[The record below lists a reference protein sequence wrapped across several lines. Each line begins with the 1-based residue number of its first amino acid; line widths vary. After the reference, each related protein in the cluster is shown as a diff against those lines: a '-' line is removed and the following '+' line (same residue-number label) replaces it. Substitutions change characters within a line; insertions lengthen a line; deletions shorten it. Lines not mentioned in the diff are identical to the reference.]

1 MPSRLQLFF
10 MMLLWGCLILRAN
23 GSLGWEHSR
32 AMMRPQFA
40 REQVSDLD
48 LEELH
53 VQNMMRAL
61 DLTIQPNKWTDA
73 LDLQVLF
80 FRLTLDSA
88 TEFLFGQSVDSQ
100 INLLPGHKHNETV
113 GKGPNSFSFAEAF
126 DKGQMALATRARYMD
141 SYWLISPKGFKDA
154 CSTCHEFIDHYV
166 RIALSKTIEQK
177 NKDPSGK
184 ERYIFLEALAAQ
196 TQDPIELCSQL
207 LHILLA
213 GRDTTASLLGWL
225 FYCLARDPAR
235 YKKLRD
241 TIIEEFGTYENPSD
255 ITFAKMKSL
264 KYLQNCNNEA
274 LRLVSTAESN
284 LLCSGLQHLARRL
297 SRIE

>member
-1 MPSRLQLFF
+1 VRLVS
-10 MMLLWGCLILRAN
+10 MNTNELLA
-23 GSLGWEHSR
+23 WEHSR

-48 LEELH
+48 LEERH
-53 VQNMMRAL
+53 VQNMMNAL
-61 DLTIQPNKWTDA
+61 NLMMQPSKWSEP

-100 INLLPGHKHNETV
+100 LNLLPSYKHTQKV
-113 GKGPNSFSFAEAF
+113 GVGPNSSAFAEAF
-126 DKGQMALATRARYMD
+126 DNGQMALATRARYQD
-141 SYWLISPKGFKDA
+141 RYWLVSPKGFRGA

-166 RIALSKTIEQK
+166 RIALSKNLHPK
-177 NKDPSGK
+177 NPASGEK

-196 TQDPIELCSQL
+196 TQDPLELRSQL

-241 TIIEEFGTYENPSD
+241 IIIDEFGTYDNPAD
-255 ITFAKMKSL
+255 ITFARMKSC

-274 LRLVSTAESN
+274 LRLVSASKSN
-284 LLCSGLQHLARRL
+284 FFPIPAVL
-297 SRIE
+297 

>member
-1 MPSRLQLFF
+1 MKTNEP
-10 MMLLWGCLILRAN
+10 
-23 GSLGWEHSR
+23 LGWEHSR
-32 AMMRPQFA
+32 AIMRPQFA
-40 REQVSDLD
+40 REQVSDLE

-61 DLTIQPNKWTDA
+61 DLTTQASRWTES

-100 INLLPGHKHNETV
+100 LNLLPGYKHNQAAV
-113 GKGPNSFSFAEAF
+113 GSGPNSSAFAEAF
-126 DKGQMALATRARYMD
+126 DNAQMALATRARYQD
-141 SYWLISPKGFKDA
+141 RYWLISPKGFKDA
-154 CSTCHEFIDHYV
+154 CATCHEFIDHYV
-166 RIALSKTIEQK
+166 RLALSKK
-177 NKDPSGK
+177 NQRKNTTSGEK
-184 ERYIFLEALAAQ
+184 EKYIFLEALAAQ
-196 TQDPIELCSQL
+196 TQDPLELRSQL

-235 YKKLRD
+235 YQKLRD
-241 TIIEEFGTYENPSD
+241 VIIGEFGTYHNPCE
-255 ITFAKMKSL
+255 ITFSKMKSL

-274 LRLVSTAESN
+274 LRLVSTSESN
-284 LLCSGLQHLARRL
+284 FSYAGLRSVPKKTSLNNGT
-297 SRIE
+297 